1 MDVKTSCSHLEI
13 FHFLHTSLLM
23 KRFNNTSKYILLFL
37 IATLF
42 VGCKSNS
49 KEEKATYQ
57 EESGEIFHTY
67 FHIKYEYNRS
77 VKEEIME
84 ALQNFDQ
91 SLNPFKEN
99 SIIDKVNNNMP
110 ATLDSLFVEVFEKSM
125 EVSRKTDGMFDVTAS
140 PFINAWGFGFKNMD
154 QVTPEKIDSMKAFVG
169 YKKIRIEDGVIV
181 KDDPRVQINT
191 SAIAKGYS
199 CDVVAYVLQDL
210 GIENYMVEIGGE
222 ITMRG
227 TNEKGDCWRIGI
239 DKPTD
244 DSLAMQRELQ
254 LILSI
259 CDKAVATSGNYR
271 NYYMKDGV
279 KYSHTIDPKTGYPS
293 EKDIL
298 GATIIADDCM
308 TADAYATA
316 FMAMG
321 VEKSVEVAKT
331 IPGLHYYF
339 IYVTSDGEVTNMFS
353 DDFGQFMVD

>member
-1 MDVKTSCSHLEI
+1 MKHLNNKSSYI
-13 FHFLHTSLLM
+13 FL
-23 KRFNNTSKYILLFL
+23 LLFL
-37 IATLF
+37 TLLI
-42 VGCKSNS
+42 GCNS
-49 KEEKATYQ
+49 TKKENKEEATFHQ
-57 EESGEIFHTY
+57 DSGEIFYTY
-67 FHIKYEYNRS
+67 FHIKYEYTRS

-84 ALQNFDQ
+84 ALQKFDQ
-91 SLNPFKEN
+91 SLNPFKEG
-99 SIIDKVNNNMP
+99 SIINKVNNNTP
-110 ATLDSLFVEVFEKSM
+110 VTLDTLFTEVFEKSM
-125 EVSRKTDGMFDVTAS
+125 EISRKTDGMFDITAS
-140 PFINAWGFGFKNMD
+140 PFINAWGFGFKDMD
-154 QVTPEKIDSMKAFVG
+154 NVTPEKIDSMKAFVG
-169 YKKIRIEDGVIV
+169 YNKIRIEDGIIV

-199 CDVVAYVLQDL
+199 CDIVADVLQEF
-210 GIENYMVEIGGE
+210 GITNYMVEIGGE

-271 NYYMKDGV
+271 NYYVKDGV
-279 KYSHTIDPKTGYPS
+279 KYSHTIDPHTGYPS
-293 EKDIL
+293 EQNIL

-321 VEKSVEVAKT
+321 VEKSVKVATT

-339 IYVTSDGEVTNMFS
+339 IYVKPGGEITNMFS
-353 DDFGQFMVD
+353 DDFEQFMIK